1 MCNDIVLIALNDV
14 YLNIVLARKYH
25 FRARNYLCCQ
35 VEVSFSEMALS
46 ASFYIVT
53 IITNL
58 SKLLR
63 PGREKTCF
71 ILFSST

>member
-35 VEVSFSEMALS
+35 VEVSFRKWLFQLLFTLS
-46 ASFYIVT
+46 R
-53 IITNL
+53 
-58 SKLLR
+58 LLQIFR
-63 PGREKTCF
+63 DF
-71 ILFSST
+71 